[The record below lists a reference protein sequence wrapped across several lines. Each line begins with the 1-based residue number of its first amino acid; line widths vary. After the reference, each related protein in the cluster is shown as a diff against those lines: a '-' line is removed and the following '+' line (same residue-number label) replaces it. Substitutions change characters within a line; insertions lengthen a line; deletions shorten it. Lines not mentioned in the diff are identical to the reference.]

1 MTGEREDGGPDL
13 RPMTPE
19 EAEAAFN
26 SVTDA
31 ECIPMTDEEI
41 QRAVRIATVVTPVI
55 HFNGT
60 SACELVRLRS
70 DAYDAIQEAAR
81 VLANMAP
88 NGRDYYPKPGLMDKA
103 VAQHQRRM
111 QTLRDLMQEIENE
124 IATIEGT
131 P

>member
-1 MTGEREDGGPDL
+1 MSSETPEDGL

-19 EAEAAFN
+19 DAEAAFN
-26 SVTDA
+26 SVTEE
-31 ECIPMTDEEI
+31 ECIPIPDAEI
-41 QRAVRIATVVTPVI
+41 IRMVRIATVVAPIV

-81 VLANMAP
+81 VLAQMGP

-103 VAQHQRRM
+103 VAQHDRRM
-111 QTLRDLMQEIENE
+111 QTLRDLMMELENE

-131 P
+131 Q